1 MPWRPARRGWQGCDQ
16 KTRPGCPGWV
26 HLTRRQSAASAAFSI
41 ALGRAVKHSCPLTS
55 RPSPCCPGTAK
66 PRSSL
71 AAVRVRSR
79 PGSAAPGVPPGR
91 FDPVALV
98 RDHHQRAARLQK
110 TAHMI
115 GIIEAQRQAMRL
127 SPLDPN
133 NQDWKRVLLFGLMLA
148 GRHDEV
154 MEWIDESLH
163 ERPNHLGTIHC
174 KLTLCGYFGRV
185 DEGRAWARRLL
196 EANPA
201 MTIAGFEAYGA
212 KFLVPGDIRFGLR
225 VSVGPGCLKDD
236 DLDQSPC
243 RSPRRGC
250 RRHSAG
256 VGACQPGTPGYA
268 ANHGIWRGPMSDC
281 DSTTSTVAGCD
292 AFVSAEA
299 LVSELP
305 HLYKCW
311 LIEILRTT
319 L

>member
-1 MPWRPARRGWQGCDQ
+1 MAVSPTMKFHAVAPDTPGLARVRPENPPRLSRVGPPNPASERGERGVQRR
-16 KTRPGCPGWV
+16 
-26 HLTRRQSAASAAFSI
+26 TRRAA
-41 ALGRAVKHSCPLTS
+41 KHSCPLTS

-66 PRSSL
+66 PRSSI

-79 PGSAAPGVPPGR
+79 PGNAAPGVPPGR

-98 RDHHQRAARLQK
+98 RDHYQRAARLQK
-110 TAHMI
+110 TAQMI
-115 GIIEAQRQAMRL
+115 GFIEAQRQAVRL

-133 NQDWKRVLLFGLMLA
+133 NQDWKRVLSLGLMLA

-154 MEWIDESLH
+154 MEWIDESLN

-250 RRHSAG
+250 RWHSAG

-281 DSTTSTVAGCD
+281 DSTTSTVAGW
-292 AFVSAEA
+292 VMPSYPQR
-299 LVSELP
+299 L
-305 HLYKCW
+305 
-311 LIEILRTT
+311 
-319 L
+319 